1 MLIKRSILTQ
11 LRNHLSKPEI
21 TVITGPRQSGKTTL
35 VKILQKELQEKG
47 KRVIYFNLDIEED
60 KFHFTSQRS
69 FLKKL
74 QLELGKEGGFV
85 FIDEVQRIKNAGLFL
100 KGLYDME
107 LPYKFVVTGS
117 GTIDL
122 KEKIQESLAG
132 RKRVFELDPVSFEE
146 FVNYKTFYR
155 YEDRLKSFFEIE
167 KEKTR
172 DFLEEYL
179 QFGGY
184 PKIVTEENIREKRE
198 IIREIYN
205 SYVEKDIKG
214 FLMVM
219 KVPQF
224 SALLRFL
231 GILAGKLLNFS
242 SLSSQAGITEKTL
255 KEYLY
260 YLQRT
265 FIIDLITPFFTNKLK
280 ELVKAPICYF
290 RDIGMRNY
298 AAGEFGNLYDYSFVF
313 QNFVYLKLKK
323 LSRELD
329 FTIHYWRSKEKAEVD
344 FVLRKGEEILP
355 IEVKWHAGKSL
366 SPPRSLRSFIKRYNP
381 PLAII
386 LTPNTEGFG
395 RAENT
400 DIKISPFYKA
410 DELIRKR
417 FCEYR

>member
-1 MLIKRSILTQ
+1 MLIKREILSQ
-11 LRNHLSKPEI
+11 LRKHLSKPEI

-35 VKILQKELQEKG
+35 VKILQKELQVKG
-47 KRVIYFNLDIEED
+47 KKTVYFNLDIEED
-60 KFHFTSQRS
+60 SFHFTSQRN

-85 FIDEVQRIKNAGLFL
+85 FIDEVQRIENAGFFL

-107 LPYKFVVTGS
+107 LPYKFIVTGS

-122 KEKIQESLAG
+122 KGKIQESLAG
-132 RKRVFELDPVSFEE
+132 RKRVFELDTVSFEE
-146 FVNYKTFYR
+146 FVNYKTSYN
-155 YEDRLKSFFEIE
+155 YEDRLLEFLEVE
-167 KEKTR
+167 REKTR

-184 PKIVTEENIREKRE
+184 PRIVIEESAQEKRE
-198 IIREIYN
+198 IIKEIYN
-205 SYVEKDIKG
+205 SYVEKDVKG
-214 FLMVM
+214 FLRVM
-219 KVPQF
+219 KIHQF
-224 SALLRFL
+224 STLLRLL
-231 GILAGKLLNFS
+231 GILTGKLLSFS
-242 SLSSQAGITEKTL
+242 SLSSQAGISEKTL

-265 FIIDLITPFFTNKLK
+265 YIIDLITPFFINKLK
-280 ELVKAPICYF
+280 ELVKTPVCYF

-313 QNFVYLKLKK
+313 QNFVYLKLKR

-344 FVLRKGEEILP
+344 FVVRKGEEILP
-355 IEVKWHAGKSL
+355 IEVKWHAGKSI
-366 SPPRSLRSFIKRYNP
+366 SIPRSLKSFIKRYNP

-386 LTPNTEGFG
+386 LTPDTEGFE

-400 DIKISPFYKA
+400 GIKISPFYKA
-410 DELIRKR
+410 DELIRKH
-417 FCEYR
+417 FS

>member
-1 MLIKRSILTQ
+1 MLIKREILSQ
-11 LRNHLSKPEI
+11 LRKHLSKPEI

-47 KRVIYFNLDIEED
+47 KKTVYFNLDIEENS
-60 KFHFTSQRS
+60 FHFTSQRN

-85 FIDEVQRIKNAGLFL
+85 FIDEVQRIENAGSFL

-107 LPYKFVVTGS
+107 LPYKFIVTGS

-132 RKRVFELDPVSFEE
+132 RKRVFELDTVSFEE
-146 FVNYKTFYR
+146 FVNYKTSYN
-155 YEDRLKSFFEIE
+155 YEDRLLKFLEVE
-167 KEKTR
+167 REKTR

-184 PKIVTEENIREKRE
+184 PRIVIEESAQEKRE
-198 IIREIYN
+198 IIKEIYN
-205 SYVEKDIKG
+205 SYVEKDVKG

-219 KVPQF
+219 KIHQF
-224 SALLRFL
+224 SNLLRFL

-255 KEYLY
+255 KEYLH

-298 AAGEFGNLYDYSFVF
+298 AAGGFGNLSDYSFVF
-313 QNFVYLKLKK
+313 QNFVYLKLKR

-355 IEVKWHAGKSL
+355 IEVKWHAGKSI
-366 SPPRSLRSFIKRYNP
+366 SIPRSLKSFIKRYNP

-386 LTPNTEGFG
+386 LTPDTEGFE
-395 RAENT
+395 RTENT

-410 DELIRKR
+410 DKLIRKR
-417 FCEYR
+417 FP

>member
-1 MLIKRSILTQ
+1 MLIKREILSQ
-11 LRNHLSKPEI
+11 LRKHLSKPEI

-47 KRVIYFNLDIEED
+47 KKTVYFNLDIEENS
-60 KFHFTSQRS
+60 FHFTSQRN

-85 FIDEVQRIKNAGLFL
+85 FIDEVQRIENAGSFL

-107 LPYKFVVTGS
+107 LPYKFIVTGS

-132 RKRVFELDPVSFEE
+132 RKRVFELDTVSFEE
-146 FVNYKTFYR
+146 FVNYKTSYN
-155 YEDRLKSFFEIE
+155 YEDRLLKFLEVE
-167 KEKTR
+167 REKTR

-184 PKIVTEENIREKRE
+184 PRIVIEESAQEKRE
-198 IIREIYN
+198 IIKEIYN
-205 SYVEKDIKG
+205 SYVEKDVKG

-255 KEYLY
+255 KEYLH

-298 AAGEFGNLYDYSFVF
+298 AAGEFGNLSDYSFVF
-313 QNFVYLKLKK
+313 QNFVYLKLKR

-355 IEVKWHAGKSL
+355 IEVKWHAGKSI
-366 SPPRSLRSFIKRYNP
+366 SIPRSLKSFIKRYNP

-386 LTPNTEGFG
+386 LTPDTEGFE
-395 RAENT
+395 RTENT

-410 DELIRKR
+410 DKLIRKR
-417 FCEYR
+417 FP